1 MRIRPVHHDGHGFEK
16 TMRKD
21 ANKGSNGGAGG
32 LGARRMS
39 VKESLMDTEQ
49 KERRK
54 EEDQANEG

>member
-1 MRIRPVHHDGHGFEK
+1 
-16 TMRKD
+16 MRKD

-49 KERRK
+49 REKEKKRQPGKRGVT
-54 EEDQANEG
+54 N